1 MKMKMSKISNRLSS
15 QPRWILGLFIG
26 LVLLAALSRSS
37 NVRDKFPDKSGMSQI
52 RVPSKGRGYPPVLA
66 YWICGGKGDSK
77 RMLRLL
83 KAIYHPRNQ
92 YLLQLDA
99 GAPESERAELAIS
112 IQSGSAFGAFGNVDV
127 VGKSYPVDMM
137 GSSALS
143 ATLHA
148 AALLLKIGSDWDWFI
163 SLSPSDYPLVTQ
175 DDLLHAFTF
184 LPKDLNF
191 IDYSSNNG
199 WKERL
204 KTNQIVIDPNLYYRE
219 NTPIMHAVETRTTP
233 DAFKIFGGS
242 PWMILTRDF
251 MEYCVRGWD
260 NFPRK
265 LLMYLTNTA
274 YPLELYFHTVICNS
288 PDFQNTTINSTL
300 RYINWDSST
309 ATGEPQLL
317 KISHYN
323 SMIASGSAFGRPFK
337 EDDPVL
343 QKIDEN
349 ILNRTANRFV
359 PGKWCLGGGMLNK
372 SIDESSKVEEELCS
386 TKGNIDA
393 VKPSSYGIKLRVLL
407 SKLVEDGR
415 VTTSQCQQQL

>member
-1 MKMKMSKISNRLSS
+1 MMMSKIFSS
-15 QPRWILGLFIG
+15 KFSSYPRWILGLLIG
-26 LVLLAALSRSS
+26 LVILSSLSRPS
-37 NVRDKFPDKSGMSQI
+37 NVRDKFSDISDKSQI
-52 RVPSKGRGYPPVLA
+52 RVPSKGIGYPPVLA
-66 YWICGGKGDSK
+66 YWICGSTGESK

-83 KAIYHPRNQ
+83 KAIYHPRNH

-99 GAPESERAELAIS
+99 AASEFERAELAFS
-112 IQSGSAFGAFGNVDV
+112 LQSDGSVFGAFGNVDV
-127 VGKSYPVDMM
+127 VGKSYAVNKM
-137 GSSALS
+137 GSSAIS

-148 AALLLKIGSDWDWFI
+148 AALLLKIGADWDWFI
-163 SLSPSDYPLVTQ
+163 SLTPSDYPLVTQ

-184 LPKDLNF
+184 LPRDLNF

-251 MEYCVRGWD
+251 MEYCVHGWD

-265 LLMYLTNTA
+265 LLMYLTNTE
-274 YPLELYFHTVICNS
+274 YPLELYFHTVICNT
-288 PDFQNTTINSTL
+288 PEFQNTTINSTL
-300 RYINWDSST
+300 RYINWDT
-309 ATGEPQLL
+309 PTTGEPQLL
-317 KISHYN
+317 KISHYDT
-323 SMIASGSAFGRPFK
+323 MIASGSVFGRTF
-337 EDDPVL
+337 EENDPVL
-343 QKIDEN
+343 RKIDEN
-349 ILNRTANRFV
+349 ILNRTANGIV
-359 PGKWCLGGGMLNK
+359 PGKWCLGQGMLNK
-372 SIDESSKVEEELCS
+372 SMDESSKDKEELCS

-407 SKLVEDGR
+407 SKLIKNGR
-415 VTTSQCQQQL
+415 VKTTQCQQQL

>member
-1 MKMKMSKISNRLSS
+1 MKMSKISSKFSS
-15 QPRWILGLFIG
+15 HPIWIIGLLIG
-26 LVLLAALSRSS
+26 LVLLSSLSRPA
-37 NVRDKFPDKSGMSQI
+37 NVRDKFSDKSDNSQI
-52 RVPSKGRGYPPVLA
+52 RVPSKGIGYPPVLA
-66 YWICGGKGDSK
+66 YWICGSNGESK

-83 KAIYHPRNQ
+83 KAIYHPRNH

-99 GAPESERAELAIS
+99 AASESERAELAFS
-112 IQSGSAFGAFGNVDV
+112 LQSDGSVFGAFGNVDV
-127 VGKSYPVDMM
+127 VGKSYAVDRM

-148 AALLLKIGSDWDWFI
+148 AALLLKIGADWDWFI
-163 SLSPSDYPLVTQ
+163 SLTPSDYPLVTQ
-175 DDLLHAFTF
+175 DDLLHALTF
-184 LPKDLNF
+184 LPRDLNF

-233 DAFKIFGGS
+233 DAYKIFGGS

-251 MEYCVRGWD
+251 MEYCVHGWD

-274 YPLELYFHTVICNS
+274 YPLELYFHTVICNT
-288 PDFQNTTINSTL
+288 PEFQNTTINSTL
-300 RYINWDSST
+300 RYINWGNPT
-309 ATGEPQLL
+309 TGEPQLL
-317 KISHYN
+317 KISHYDT
-323 SMIASGSAFGRPFK
+323 MIASGSAFGRSF
-337 EDDPVL
+337 EENDPVL

-349 ILNRTANRFV
+349 VLNRTAEGIV
-359 PGKWCLGGGMLNK
+359 PGKWCLGQGMLNK
-372 SIDESSKVEEELCS
+372 SMDESSKDNEELCS

-407 SKLVEDGR
+407 SKLIENGR
-415 VTTSQCQQQL
+415 VKTTQCQQQL

>member
-1 MKMKMSKISNRLSS
+1 MKMSKISSKFSS
-15 QPRWILGLFIG
+15 HPRWILGLLIG
-26 LVLLAALSRSS
+26 LVLLSSLSRPS
-37 NVRDKFPDKSGMSQI
+37 NVRDKFSDKSDNSQI
-52 RVPSKGRGYPPVLA
+52 RVPSKGIGYPPVLA
-66 YWICGGKGDSK
+66 YWICGSNGESQ

-83 KAIYHPRNQ
+83 KAIYHPRNH

-99 GAPESERAELAIS
+99 AASESERAELAFS
-112 IQSGSAFGAFGNVDV
+112 LQSDGSVFGAFGNVDV
-127 VGKSYPVDMM
+127 VGKSYAVDKM

-148 AALLLKIGSDWDWFI
+148 AALLLKIGADWDWFI
-163 SLSPSDYPLVTQ
+163 SLTPSDYPLVTQ

-184 LPKDLNF
+184 LPRDLNF

-204 KTNQIVIDPNLYYRE
+204 KTDQIVIDPNLYYRE

-251 MEYCVRGWD
+251 MEYCVHGWD

-274 YPLELYFHTVICNS
+274 YPLELYFHTVICNT
-288 PDFQNTTINSTL
+288 PEFQNTTINSTL
-300 RYINWDSST
+300 RYINWDTPTS
-309 ATGEPQLL
+309 TGEPQLL
-317 KISHYN
+317 KISHYDT
-323 SMIASGSAFGRPFK
+323 MIASGSAFGRTF
-337 EDDPVL
+337 EENDPVL
-343 QKIDEN
+343 RKIDEN
-349 ILNRTANRFV
+349 VLNRTANGIA
-359 PGKWCLGGGMLNK
+359 PGKWCLGQGMLNK
-372 SIDESSKVEEELCS
+372 SMDESSKDKEELCS

-407 SKLVEDGR
+407 SKLIENGR
-415 VTTSQCQQQL
+415 VKTTQCQQQL

>member
-1 MKMKMSKISNRLSS
+1 MSKISSKFSS
-15 QPRWILGLFIG
+15 YPRWIIGLLIG
-26 LVLLAALSRSS
+26 LVLLSSLSRPS
-37 NVRDKFPDKSGMSQI
+37 NVRDKFSDKSDKSQI
-52 RVPSKGRGYPPVLA
+52 RVPSKGIGYPPVLA
-66 YWICGGKGDSK
+66 YWICGSNGESK

-83 KAIYHPRNQ
+83 KAIYHPRNH

-99 GAPESERAELAIS
+99 AASESERAELAFS
-112 IQSGSAFGAFGNVDV
+112 LQSDGSVFGAFGNVDV
-127 VGKSYPVDMM
+127 VGKSYAVDKM

-148 AALLLKIGSDWDWFI
+148 AALLLKIETDWDWFI
-163 SLSPSDYPLVTQ
+163 SLTPSDYPLVTQ

-184 LPKDLNF
+184 LPRDLNF

-204 KTNQIVIDPNLYYRE
+204 KTNQIVIDPNLYYRQ

-251 MEYCVRGWD
+251 MEYCVHGWD

-274 YPLELYFHTVICNS
+274 YPLELYFHTVICNT
-288 PDFQNTTINSTL
+288 PEFQNTTINSTL
-300 RYINWDSST
+300 RYINWDT
-309 ATGEPQLL
+309 PTTGEPQLL
-317 KISHYN
+317 KISHYDT
-323 SMIASGSAFGRPFK
+323 MIASGSAFGRTF
-337 EDDPVL
+337 EENDPVL
-343 QKIDEN
+343 RKIDEKV
-349 ILNRTANRFV
+349 LNRTANGIV
-359 PGKWCLGGGMLNK
+359 PGKWCLGQGILLNK
-372 SIDESSKVEEELCS
+372 SMDESSKDKEELCS

-407 SKLVEDGR
+407 SKLIENGR
-415 VTTSQCQQQL
+415 VETTQCQQQL